1 MGIRARRYA
10 KGFSL
15 LEVLLSLTIGVV
27 LIGSAYM
34 VYQTGQST
42 VRSGQQGAD
51 LQQNARAALDM
62 LTWQIRLAGY
72 LNQGTTK
79 NWIAIG
85 TDNLLVV
92 RGNVKLNCEMPGD
105 TCAPPVPLSDTLF
118 AFQPTGTGACPAP
131 PPNYPAS
138 SCLVTDTNMYTAN
151 TAQVIMAY
159 NIWPGPNAITFAY
172 FDQNNVQLATPLDG
186 VNAGAYNAVPSDP
199 LPGTTASRNSVR
211 KVRVTLIALDP
222 IVGASTGAGS
232 TSKQFVLT
240 SDVRVRQAD

>member
-10 KGFSL
+10 KGFTL
-15 LEVLLSLTIGVV
+15 LEALLSVTIGAA

-42 VRSGQQGAD
+42 VASGQRGAD

-72 LNQGTTK
+72 LNQATTK

-92 RGNVKLNCEMPGD
+92 RGNVQLNCEMPGD
-105 TCAPPVPLSDTLF
+105 TCAPPVALSDTLF
-118 AFQPTGTGACPAP
+118 AFQNTGTGVCPAP
-131 PPNYPAS
+131 APNYPAS
-138 SCLVTDTNMYTAN
+138 SCLVTGTSVYTAN
-151 TAQVIMAY
+151 AAPTIMAY
-159 NIWPGPNAITFAY
+159 NIWPGPQSITFAY
-172 FDQNNVQLATPLDG
+172 FDQNNVQLVTPLDG

-199 LPGTTASRNSVR
+199 LPGTTTSRNSVR
-211 KVRVTLIALDP
+211 KIRITLTALDP
-222 IVGASTGAGS
+222 LVNANTGTG
-232 TSKQFVLT
+232 TEVKQFVLT
-240 SDVRVRQAD
+240 SDVRVRETD